1 MPLTRSVNALTWV
14 DRHPVSRSLHPSVCT
29 SVPAQTQ
36 PLGSMG
42 ICLLTRSR
50 SLIENSGGAVPRLG
64 SAPLH
69 NGPQGAVR
77 VQRKPVHINGH
88 LQRVPAHLLPQR
100 FHVSGLCVW
109 AGVSHSEKSVR
120 RPAPTAKRL
129 IVALGRDLQGPL
141 KTDVSY
147 RYYYMVP
154 LLLRSIYT
162 ATSKHAIRVN
172 SGRGRWQMEFH
183 CTSAEVMLRI
193 LWLTNSTALAS
204 RNTWRKRPTLVVLA
218 AFLKH
223 SPICMTKSV
232 VWVVVWWVTWWVCW
246 QWYLEPWQWETIKQ
260 APLWKFYCTISI
272 RLCVLCA
279 WPHNLTFKLAHA
291 RMGAIIIFIPLGS
304 TMFAARCG

>member
-29 SVPAQTQ
+29 SIPAQTQ
-36 PLGSMG
+36 PLGWMG

-100 FHVSGLCVW
+100 FHVSGALCV
-109 AGVSHSEKSVR
+109 GGCFPFSR
-120 RPAPTAKRL
+120 PTAKRL

-147 RYYYMVP
+147 RYYYMAP

-162 ATSKHAIRVN
+162 AIRVN

-204 RNTWRKRPTLVVLA
+204 RNTWREEEEAHTCRLGCISK
-218 AFLKH
+218 AFPNLHDKV
-223 SPICMTKSV
+223 SRV
-232 VWVVVWWVTWWVCW
+232 GGWWW
-246 QWYLEPWQWETIKQ
+246 
-260 APLWKFYCTISI
+260 FY
-272 RLCVLCA
+272 
-279 WPHNLTFKLAHA
+279 
-291 RMGAIIIFIPLGS
+291 GG
-304 TMFAARCG
+304 

>member
-14 DRHPVSRSLHPSVCT
+14 DRHPVSRSLHPSVCP

-36 PLGSMG
+36 PLGWMG

-69 NGPQGAVR
+69 NGPQGTVR

-100 FHVSGLCVW
+100 FHVSGALCV
-109 AGVSHSEKSVR
+109 GGCFPFSR
-120 RPAPTAKRL
+120 PTAKRL

-162 ATSKHAIRVN
+162 AIRVN
-172 SGRGRWQMEFH
+172 SRRGRWQMEFH
-183 CTSAEVMLRI
+183 CTYAEVMLRI

-232 VWVVVWWVTWWVCW
+232 VWVVVCW
-246 QWYLEPWQWETIKQ
+246 LY
-260 APLWKFYCTISI
+260 
-272 RLCVLCA
+272 
-279 WPHNLTFKLAHA
+279 
-291 RMGAIIIFIPLGS
+291 GG
-304 TMFAARCG
+304 